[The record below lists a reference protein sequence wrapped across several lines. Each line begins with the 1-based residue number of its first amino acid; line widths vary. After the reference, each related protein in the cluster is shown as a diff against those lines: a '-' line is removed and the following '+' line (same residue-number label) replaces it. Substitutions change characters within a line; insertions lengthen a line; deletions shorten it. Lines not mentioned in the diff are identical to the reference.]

1 MTLEPI
7 KSKLDWQTWQVA
19 YFFFSPLN
27 LRVRRLFIFSTLN
40 CSFTATQW
48 SPYKTWTK
56 WALTM
61 RAIFFF
67 FEGEWKTGMG
77 KQTFFY
83 EVADEIITKQGADEA
98 LILVCTQMYKTWT
111 MHWIWRASQKQRR
124 TSCPL
129 NTPQSCC
136 THLACSVSFRDAV
149 PTRQKGTQPFRVSS
163 VELHG
168 IHFHVVLS
176 EKKQKLY
183 PNPPSQG
190 LWWC

>member
-1 MTLEPI
+1 
-7 KSKLDWQTWQVA
+7 
-19 YFFFSPLN
+19 
-27 LRVRRLFIFSTLN
+27 
-40 CSFTATQW
+40 
-48 SPYKTWTK
+48 
-56 WALTM
+56 M

-168 IHFHVVLS
+168 IHFHVVLP

-183 PNPPSQG
+183 PNPPLSRSVVVLISNILKLTSPNEGQDGEDVIRHPYQG
-190 LWWC
+190 LLKKI